1 MAKPLLERQ
10 ASLIEYMTS
19 GAAIFGSEADRSP
32 VPALEG
38 VDRTLLRVEARFSY
52 AKRMGKITAMLP
64 KTFELLGNAEAEL
77 VRGFV
82 ESVPPTT
89 LNRLENARQFQ
100 RFLSAHWMRESLNPP
115 YLCDVAA
122 CEIAF
127 AEVDAH
133 AAPRNACHVR
143 QIGIRRSPAVVLRRC
158 AYDVRPIFEGGLEY
172 GAPIKRETS
181 LVIASPRGAN
191 HPHVF
196 EVVPAVFDLL
206 AVLGD
211 WTDPLALP
219 ADPEFAKLL
228 ADLVGRGLVEV
239 CQ

>member
-19 GAAIFGSEADRSP
+19 GAAIFGSEGDRSP
-32 VPALEG
+32 VAALEG
-38 VDRTLLRVEARFSY
+38 IDRTLLRIEARFSY
-52 AKRMGKITAMLP
+52 AKRMGKIAAVLP
-64 KTFELLGNAEAEL
+64 RTFELLGNAEPEL
-77 VRGFV
+77 VRRFA

-100 RFLSAHWMRESLNPP
+100 RFLSTCRMRESLNPP

-127 AEVDAH
+127 AEVDAARCNTYH
-133 AAPRNACHVR
+133 PP
-143 QIGIRRSPAVVLRRC
+143 QIGIRRSPAAVMRRC
-158 AYDVRPIFEGGLEY
+158 AYDVRSIFEKESRQGVL
-172 GAPIKRETS
+172 IKRETS
-181 LVIASPRGAN
+181 LVISVPPGAN
-191 HPHVF
+191 GPQVF

-206 AVLGD
+206 AALGD

-219 ADPEFAKLL
+219 ADPEFTRLL
-228 ADLVGRGLVEV
+228 ADLVARGLVEV
-239 CQ
+239 RR